1 MKRDFVE
8 SLIMGYLATYL
19 PIFDFSVGKFLAT
32 ISLAWPIF
40 LILVWTEKEPEDKD
54 NRLQM
59 MRVGDNTYLY
69 INTNAKKIKEKKLSG
84 GGKKWTI

>member
-40 LILVWTEKEPEDKD
+40 LILVWTERHK
-54 NRLQM
+54 M